1 MNARRSIAPSAAS
14 SGTASAKPK
23 AFDLYGMTEDE
34 IKGEPFFSQVPF
46 SPSTFSKPSFC
57 HSQFRAGTLSCRV
70 ASQKAVVT

>member
-34 IKGEPFFSQVPF
+34 IKIVEGNGAKQ
-46 SPSTFSKPSFC
+46 
-57 HSQFRAGTLSCRV
+57 
-70 ASQKAVVT
+70 